1 MTQQTLDIDRS
12 EFHED
17 CLASRR
23 EAVAQGV
30 NDAGNLP
37 FMLYPD
43 GAKTAVLLVHGFTG
57 TPWEMRLLA
66 EELAAANI
74 ASYAIRLPGHGT
86 TVEDLATRSWEEWQ
100 ATVSKSYQVLCRDFT
115 SVFAAG
121 MSTGCLLLLGLA
133 AKNPLRGLILFSPYL
148 RVQHRLA
155 AYAGWLRWIRP
166 YHGRK
171 ENKDLA
177 RRYYARRPLEGIH
190 QINQLIH
197 KIKKQLPMVSC
208 PVLAFN
214 GEGDQTV
221 EIASGRQL
229 MLELGSLV
237 KIHAVFGP
245 EVPHVLTREENP
257 HRMAMFSQSIDF
269 IQEIETPGRPGLAR

>member
-1 MTQQTLDIDRS
+1 MHSTFNIDRS
-12 EFHED
+12 ELHED

-23 EAVAQGV
+23 KAAIQGV

-37 FMLYPD
+37 FMLHPN

-86 TVEDLATRSWEEWQ
+86 TVEDLATRSWQEWQ
-100 ATVSKSYQVLCRDFT
+100 ATVTKSYQALCRDFT
-115 SVFAAG
+115 TVFAAG

-133 AKNPLRGLILFSPYL
+133 AENPLRGLILFSPYL

-155 AYAGWLRWIRP
+155 AFAGWLRWIRP
-166 YHGRK
+166 YHGKK
-171 ENKDLA
+171 EGKDVV
-177 RRYYARRPLEGIH
+177 RRYYARRPLAGVH
-190 QINQLIH
+190 QINQLIRQT
-197 KIKKQLPMVSC
+197 KKQLSQVNC

-221 EIASGRQL
+221 EIDSGREL
-229 MLELGSLV
+229 MLKLGSPV

-257 HRMAMFSQSIDF
+257 HRMAMFSQTIDF
-269 IQEIETPGRPGLAR
+269 IQEIETPGRPDLAR